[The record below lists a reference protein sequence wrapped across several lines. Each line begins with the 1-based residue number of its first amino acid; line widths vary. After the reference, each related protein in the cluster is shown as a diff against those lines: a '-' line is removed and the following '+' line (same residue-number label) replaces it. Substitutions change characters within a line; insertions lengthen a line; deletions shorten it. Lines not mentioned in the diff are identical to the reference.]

1 MMYAS
6 LSRGRRWLKLLVV
19 SLLAGGSLAAHA
31 IDTYDPVSGILTIP
45 LVIVGNTAYLNVQV
59 FVPINNVLSPGTVN
73 DPNAN
78 LNAPDQYSTAT
89 GELTIGAVRVGNNL
103 YTNAVVAA
111 ALSDVRAVGAVMS
124 TPVAPWMALFDPLA
138 PATVGTFYAANLVAA
153 VAPASR
159 YTFGI
164 DTLANGVLPT
174 GMTIDLNGVLSGTPF
189 ATGRTDINGH
199 QIANTYTFGVCATDT
214 ISRATTFPCPQTS
227 ITVNPAPVTLT
238 VAKAGTGT
246 GTVVSSPAGISCGAF
261 CGGAAPS
268 GTSGT
273 LTAVPDSGSTFAGWS
288 GACTN
293 ATGACL
299 LTLFANASV
308 TATFNIDQS
317 QVKSDAVTPSAVQL
331 GKAGSCTGGVLSTTF
346 HVAAPT
352 GITWTAA
359 ADPNT
364 PPLGDQPLGVAPAS
378 GSGSGDVVVTVTVP
392 PQLPS
397 SSYSS
402 CSLQYFLDTFSN
414 MYVSFSDGTVIGVT
428 VYWTFVGT
436 T

>member
-1 MMYAS
+1 MLRMF
-6 LSRGRRWLKLLVV
+6 LSCSRRWLKLLMV

-45 LVIVGNTAYLNVQV
+45 LVIVGNTAYINVQV
-59 FVPINNVLSPGTVN
+59 FVPLNNVLSPGTLN

-124 TPVAPWMALFDPLA
+124 TPVAPWMALFNPLA
-138 PATVGTFYAANLVAA
+138 PATVGTFYSANVVAA

-174 GMTIDLNGVLSGTPF
+174 GMTIDLNGNLSGTPF

-199 QIANTYTFGVCATDT
+199 QIPNTYTFGVCATDT
-214 ISRATTFPCPQTS
+214 FSRATTFPCPQTS
-227 ITVNPAPVTLT
+227 IIVNPAPVTLT
-238 VAKAGTGT
+238 VAAAGTGS
-246 GTVVSSPAGISCGAF
+246 GTVVSVPAGVSCRGTCTAS
-261 CGGAAPS
+261 APS

-288 GACTN
+288 GACSGTGPCALTLN
-293 ATGACL
+293 AT
-299 LTLFANASV
+299 TSV
-308 TATFNIDQS
+308 TATFNTEAHSLAGTWQWSGPGSNGCFFNDGGAFS
-317 QVKSDAVTPSAVQL
+317 MRVTLNGSTFSASNVS
-331 GKAGSCTGGVLSTTF
+331 AGGVETRNDLTCDLMSVDTHSGGTGSGTISGSTVTINFTVPGTSLTFNGTGTISGTTVTIPIVRTTGG
-346 HVAAPT
+346 
-352 GITWTAA
+352 
-359 ADPNT
+359 
-364 PPLGDQPLGVAPAS
+364 S
-378 GSGSGDVVVTVTVP
+378 GTLNLT
-392 PQLPS
+392 
-397 SSYSS
+397 
-402 CSLQYFLDTFSN
+402 LQ
-414 MYVSFSDGTVIGVT
+414 
-428 VYWTFVGT
+428 
-436 T
+436 